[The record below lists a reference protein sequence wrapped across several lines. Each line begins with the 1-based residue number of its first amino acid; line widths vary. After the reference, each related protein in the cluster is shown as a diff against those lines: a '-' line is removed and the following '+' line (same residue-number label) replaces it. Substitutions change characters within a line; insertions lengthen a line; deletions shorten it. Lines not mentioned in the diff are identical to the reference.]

1 MRNLLDMTRSS
12 ALLLAGAVIGILGSV
27 LVGQFGFSRLLVFL
41 LLAASFGLVVFGT
54 RTDLA
59 ILHQYRLGARRRRK
73 RPKIGILNDM
83 EWGSEFGRVST
94 WTDISPSEWQ
104 YEIDQR
110 ASGKGV
116 KLPVELMGTSSD
128 FDPYAVIVNPYG
140 GTYPERDLISFQ
152 TLNKIFQYVQDGGV
166 FVNVADIPGYWAYHP
181 MLGKRTETAPPIFDF
196 ETEGNERRLRV
207 VRPFSVVPWMKRLGL
222 NVLAVETVFR
232 EPADFLF
239 DVRFQPV
246 TGSRISGVCLQRAAM
261 VDENMEA
268 VHKVTVLDEAGQH
281 RELASMFWVT
291 YSEGSFLISL
301 VSLSGQPKTVKDEL
315 RKALA
320 SLILSKLV

>member
-1 MRNLLDMTRSS
+1 MRTLPGMIRSL
-12 ALLLAGAVIGILGSV
+12 ALLLAGAAAGILGSV
-27 LVGQFGFSRLLVFL
+27 LVGRFGFSW
-41 LLAASFGLVVFGT
+41 LLASVLIVVLVCLVVLGT
-54 RTDLA
+54 GTDSA
-59 ILHQYRLGARRRRK
+59 ILHLHHLRARRK

-83 EWGSEFGRVST
+83 EWDSEFGKVST
-94 WTDISPSEWQ
+94 WTDISPSEWKS
-104 YEIDQR
+104 EIDEQ

-116 KLPVELMGTSSD
+116 QLPVELMGTSSD

-152 TLNKIFQYVQDGGV
+152 TLNKIFQYVQEGGV

-196 ETEGNERRLRV
+196 ETEGDRRRLRV
-207 VRPFSVVPWMKRLGL
+207 ERPFSVVPWMKRLGL
-222 NVLAVETVFR
+222 NVAAVETVFQ

-239 DVRFQPV
+239 DAQFQPV
-246 TGSRISGVCLQRAAM
+246 TGFKISGVRLHRAAI
-261 VDENMEA
+261 VDENIEA
-268 VHKVTVLDEAGQH
+268 VHRVAVLDEAGQH
-281 RELASMFWVT
+281 RELASIFWVV

-301 VSLSGQPKTVKDEL
+301 VSLSDQSGTVKDEL